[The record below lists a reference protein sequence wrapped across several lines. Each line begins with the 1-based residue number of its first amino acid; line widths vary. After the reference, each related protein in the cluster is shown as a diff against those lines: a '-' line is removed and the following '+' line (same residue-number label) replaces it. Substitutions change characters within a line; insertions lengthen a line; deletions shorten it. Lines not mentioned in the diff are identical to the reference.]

1 MALMC
6 IKTLLGEDLIGD
18 VTIRENTVD
27 IDTPLMVMI
36 VPNEKGQY
44 SVGLAPYMIFSQSR
58 MFEFDKKHIILFTE
72 PADELRN
79 QYHSITGKGIV
90 VPNKPKIELLP

>member
-18 VTIRENTVD
+18 VQMREYTVE

-44 SVGLAPYMIFSQSR
+44 SIGLAPYMIFSAKRNFS
-58 MFEFDKKHIILFTE
+58 FDKNHIILFTDPVE
-72 PADELRN
+72 ELRT
-79 QYHSITGKGIV
+79 QYNSITGKGIV
-90 VPNKPKIELLP
+90 LPTRPKIELVT

>member
-1 MALMC
+1 MALTC

-18 VTIRENTVD
+18 VTVREETVE

-36 VPNEKGQY
+36 VPNDKGQY
-44 SVGLAPYMIFSQSR
+44 SIGLAPYMIFSQSR
-58 MFEFDKKHIILFTE
+58 TFVFEKSHIILFTE

-79 QYHSITGKGIV
+79 QYHNLTGKGIV
-90 VPNKPKIELLP
+90 VPNKPKIELVP

>member
-18 VTIRENTVD
+18 VEIREHTVD

-44 SVGLAPYMIFSQSR
+44 SIGLAPYMIFSAGR
-58 MFEFDKKHIILFTE
+58 HFTFDKKHIILFTE

-79 QYHSITGKGIV
+79 QYHSLTGKGIV

>member
-44 SVGLAPYMIFSQSR
+44 SVGLHP
-58 MFEFDKKHIILFTE
+58 T
-72 PADELRN
+72 
-79 QYHSITGKGIV
+79 
-90 VPNKPKIELLP
+90 

>member
-6 IKTLLGEDLIGD
+6 IKTILGEDLIGE
-18 VTIRENTVD
+18 VEIRENTVD
-27 IDTPLMVMI
+27 IDSPLMVMI

-58 MFEFDKKHIILFTE
+58 VFSFDKKHIMLFTD

-90 VPNKPKIELLP
+90 IPSKPRIELVP